1 MSTDPQPS
9 SVPASPASRPRA
21 RWSGRRMLL
30 PGALAAAMVALGVA
44 WFAGLGE
51 VLTLERLAGAR
62 DEVAAWIRGN
72 AILFFIAWI
81 VIYATATA
89 TLFPVASFLTILGGI
104 FGGAAFGVLGGTL
117 YAGSAT
123 LLGATLGA
131 CILFTAVKT
140 LGLEQLRRRVAPF
153 LDRFSAGI
161 EKDAFFYLLSLRLIP
176 FFPFFAVNIAPAML
190 KISLTTYAMATLLG
204 IAPAVYVYTSLGAGV
219 ADLSELT
226 VATWNLWGPLL
237 ALAVLSLVP
246 IVWKRLFLRGRRA
259 TGTDQ

>member
-9 SVPASPASRPRA
+9 SAHASAASRPGG

>member
-9 SVPASPASRPRA
+9 SAPAGPASRPRA

>member
-9 SVPASPASRPRA
+9 SAPASPASRPRA

-140 LGLEQLRRRVAPF
+140 IGLEQLRRRVAPF

-246 IVWKRLFLRGRRA
+246 IVWKRLFLRDRRA